1 MWSRSLET
9 AVANLVATGVSVVVA
24 AGNSA
29 KDSCQVAPARVPEA
43 VTVAAS
49 NLPTKFQETSSGM
62 FAAQHATE
70 RCTAWYVEL
79 HGGECSSLPD
89 LNPATSAL
97 SKSKVGRLCVCAVR
111 DCASSTG
118 FLLGAHVHRSTHF
131 GDNP

>member
-62 FAAQHATE
+62 FAAQHATK

-97 SKSKVGRLCVCAVR
+97 SSLPDLEPCDFSSQQKQSWSSVRVC
-111 DCASSTG
+111 SS
-118 FLLGAHVHRSTHF
+118 
-131 GDNP
+131 